1 MRLLHWITSDWTHI
15 WTTFDIAISAIV
27 FLWGAWTASYER
39 QTGHKMATSNLTIF
53 MGFLLDLSKNI
64 PGLAN
69 RALER
74 AGKTPLFL
82 PKDPQ

>member
-1 MRLLHWITSDWTHI
+1 MTLLHWITSDWTHL
-15 WTTFDIAISAIV
+15 WTTFHIAVSAIV
-27 FLWGAWTASYER
+27 FLWGACTASYER